1 VNYLLKMKK
10 NIEISSVQTANYTYD
25 LPEDRIAYEALEKR
39 DESRL
44 MIVYKEEFLHTYYKE
59 LPSVLPPTSHLVFN
73 NTKVI
78 SARLHFANKNNRVI
92 EIFLLEP
99 VDGNYASLHNKQRSV
114 WKCMI
119 RGAKKWK
126 AEETLVKP
134 ILAEEPSYLLEAT
147 LLEKKDDCYVVSFK
161 WQNSM
166 TFYEVIEKSGRTPL
180 PPYIKR
186 EATSNDALRYQTV
199 FAKEEGSVAAP
210 TAGLHFTEEL
220 LQRLNSEGVGS
231 SQLTLHVGAGTFKP
245 VTAESIADHIMHKE
259 FFEVPVET
267 LQTLSN
273 KDVRIIPVGTTSLR
287 TLESLYW
294 MGLKIYLQKCTLQS
308 LNLLEQWEHVELSQ
322 LPLPDYR
329 IVFNCLI
336 EELHREKKSSFH
348 GHTGI
353 CITPGY
359 SFKVAKGL
367 ITNFHQPQST
377 LLLIIAAIL
386 GDRWKSMYETAL
398 EYPYR
403 FLSYGDGSL
412 LFIEEESA

>member
-1 VNYLLKMKK
+1 MKK
-10 NIEISSVQTANYTYD
+10 NIQVSSVQTADYTYI
-25 LPEDRIAYEALEKR
+25 LPEDRIAYQSLEKR

-44 MIVYKEEFLHTYYKE
+44 MVVNNQEFLHTYYKE
-59 LPSVLPPTSHLVFN
+59 LPAVLPSDAHLVFN

-78 SARLHFANKNNRVI
+78 SARLHFANKNNKAI

-99 VDGNYASLHNKQRSV
+99 VDGNYASLHNKEQSV
-114 WKCMI
+114 WNCMVG
-119 RGAKKWK
+119 GAKKWN
-126 AEETLVKP
+126 AEETLLKP
-134 ILAEEPSYLLEAT
+134 ILSEDPSSILEAT

-161 WQNSM
+161 WQNNM
-166 TFYEVIEKSGRTPL
+166 TFYEVVEKAGKTPL

-186 EATSNDALRYQTV
+186 EANSNDALRYQTI

-220 LQRLNSEGVGS
+220 LGRLNSNGISS

-245 VTAESIADHIMHKE
+245 VTATSISDHIMHKE
-259 FFEVPVET
+259 FFEVPLET
-267 LQTLSN
+267 LQALSTN
-273 KDVRIIPVGTTSLR
+273 DLRIIPVGTTSLR

-294 MGLKIYLQKCTLQS
+294 MGLKIYHHKNNLS
-308 LNLLEQWEHVELSQ
+308 PLNLLDQWEHIDLDS
-322 LPLPDYR
+322 LPQPNYK
-329 IVFNCLI
+329 IVFNHLI
-336 EELHREKKSSFH
+336 EVLQKEKLNSFH

-377 LLLIIAAIL
+377 LLLIIGAIL
-386 GDRWKSMYETAL
+386 GGRWKNMYETAL
-398 EYPYR
+398 ENEYR

-412 LFIEEESA
+412 LFIEDSA